1 MSILQ
6 SRLPNE
12 DRWQKLVEKKAERL
26 DLRVRTKVE
35 QHPVNPFNL
44 SQETHFTFTI
54 FDAHDH
60 SIEEDFL
67 PLKHRIRGFL
77 VELAEVMS
85 DLACRL
91 NVDAYISSASGEKR
105 MAQNKAVR
113 MATREEMERGS
124 QMFIVERIPLSGKT
138 MREELEALPA
148 DVDPRVTVAFQQ
160 LL

>member
-6 SRLPNE
+6 SRLSNE

-26 DLRVRTKVE
+26 NLRVRTTVA
-35 QHPVNPFNL
+35 QHPINPL
-44 SQETHFTFTI
+44 TITQETCVTFTI

-60 SIEEDFL
+60 TLEEDFL

-85 DLACRL
+85 AVANQL
-91 NVDAYISSASGEKR
+91 NLDAYISSASGERR
-105 MAQNKAVR
+105 MAQNKTIRA
-113 MATREEMERGS
+113 ATREETERGS

-138 MREELEALPA
+138 MREELEALSA